1 MGRASKDK
9 RDIYYRKAKEEGYRA
24 RSAYKLL
31 QIHEEFNILD
41 PAEIRTGAVDLCAA
55 PGSWSQVLAHHF
67 KTLAATTASSSS
79 SLSSASPLPP
89 PRVVAV
95 DLQEMAPIE
104 GVYVLQGDIT
114 SEATAHEIIRLLNAP
129 EDSLHLTATTAT
141 AAVTPAAPAPQDGD
155 QPTSPSSSSKGASPR
170 KADIVI
176 CDGAPDVT
184 GMHEL
189 DEYLQHHLLLAALH
203 ITTFML
209 RRGGCFVTKMF
220 RGPNTPFLIAKSEV
234 FFDQVRVV
242 KPKSSRNASMES
254 FLLCQG
260 FRLPPGYVPRFLG
273 DATAT
278 THAASAPY
286 HRNEEEEEE
295 GKREEIVVRTDETVQ
310 VHAAGPLQASDFTPA
325 APRYRY
331 AVAAPGA
338 AVATAGGLSAVA
350 ASSSSSESRAACTL
364 PGSVLAPF
372 LSCGDLSG
380 FDADMCYDR
389 PADTT
394 VLAPVQPPLQAP
406 YLAAAAA
413 AAAAAAEVKTATT
426 GSDTSMKRLKVEA
439 PP

>member
-67 KTLAATTASSSS
+67 RTLTTNNKDSGNGGAASLASSEPPLAA
-79 SLSSASPLPP
+79 

-104 GVYVLQGDIT
+104 GVQILQGDIT
-114 SEATAHEIIRLLNAP
+114 SEATANEIIRLLNAP
-129 EDSLHLTATTAT
+129 EEEDVKAIAPSL
-141 AAVTPAAPAPQDGD
+141 
-155 QPTSPSSSSKGASPR
+155 SSSAARAGAATASPR

-203 ITTFML
+203 ITTFIL
-209 RRGGCFVTKMF
+209 RPGGCFVTKMF
-220 RGPNTPFLIAKSEV
+220 RGPNTPFLVAKSEV
-234 FFDQVRVV
+234 FFAQVRVV

-260 FRLPPGYVPRFLG
+260 FRLPPGYVPRFL
-273 DATAT
+273 DAAAAAAT
-278 THAASAPY
+278 TTTASSDPQ
-286 HRNEEEEEE
+286 RV
-295 GKREEIVVRTDETVQ
+295 REEKDREEQQPAPQETEACQ
-310 VHAAGPLQASDFTPA
+310 PRASNFTPA
-325 APRYRY
+325 APVYRY
-331 AVAAPGA
+331 GVTPHVSPWQAGT
-338 AVATAGGLSAVA
+338 TA
-350 ASSSSSESRAACTL
+350 RTACTL
-364 PGSVLAPF
+364 SDGVLAPF

-380 FDADMCYDR
+380 FDADMCYNR
-389 PADTT
+389 AADAA
-394 VLAPVQPPLQAP
+394 VLEPVQPPLQAP
-406 YLAAAAA
+406 YLATAGSHQPLESAF
-413 AAAAAAEVKTATT
+413 AEAER
-426 GSDTSMKRLKVEA
+426 GSLKKKSKVETS
-439 PP
+439 P